1 MNYIRNILENVSK
14 QRSQK
19 RTTEKAV
26 VMCQSALST
35 KCQWRFQRI
44 FLCDYTFPIHVLRF
58 GRKKKVLFVHQYDCD
73 PVNYL
78 LEEFT
83 ECFGTDMKVEIW
95 GYSYIRNIYISL
107 APWNLLTLDICHEM
121 LHLEPGFFYCVLG
134 QCKMQISRMLYNGP
148 FSVSHTTP

>member
-73 PVNYL
+73 PANYL

-83 ECFGTDMKVEIW
+83 ECFGSDMKVEI
-95 GYSYIRNIYISL
+95 
-107 APWNLLTLDICHEM
+107 
-121 LHLEPGFFYCVLG
+121 
-134 QCKMQISRMLYNGP
+134 
-148 FSVSHTTP
+148 